1 MKLLTTTIWAALL
14 LAVLPL
20 LPGGQAAGAEKIAAV
35 SVFVE
40 GDVTY
45 ARAGSEAYAALKAN
59 ELLRPGDLV
68 KTGPGAKASLITKSG
83 AEIRINENSV
93 LEMPGKK
100 GMREMFGL
108 AMGQV
113 WSRMLHKR
121 AKLNVRTPAAVCAV
135 RGTEAD
141 IEQRSL
147 LTVKVYEGHVDLE
160 NALGKQ
166 SLFAGQ
172 ISTVADPGSAPA
184 PARSMTK
191 GEAGNWQEAIDV
203 KDIGK
208 YLKRVGLSDKNLRV
222 KIAKDGQEKD
232 VDVAL
237 KEKPGAK

>member
-1 MKLLTTTIWAALL
+1 MKLHKTILAAAV
-14 LAVLPL
+14 LAVLAL
-20 LPGGQAAGAEKIAAV
+20 YPGGQAFCAEKIAAV
-35 SVFVE
+35 SVFVQ

-45 ARAGSEAYAALKAN
+45 ARAGSEAYAELKAN
-59 ELLRPGDLV
+59 ELLHPGDLV
-68 KTGPGAKASLITKSG
+68 KTGAGARASLITKTG
-83 AEIRINENSV
+83 AEIRINENSA
-93 LEMPGKK
+93 LEMPRKSGL
-100 GMREMFGL
+100 REMFGL

-113 WSRMLHKR
+113 WSRMLHKK
-121 AKLNVRTPAAVCAV
+121 ATLNVRTPAAVCAV

-141 IEQRSL
+141 IEQRGL

-172 ISTVADPGSAPA
+172 ISTVTDPKSAPA
-184 PARSMTK
+184 APRAMTQ
-191 GEAGNWQEAIDV
+191 GEAGSWQEAIDV

-232 VDVAL
+232 VDVGL
-237 KEKPGAK
+237 KPK

>member
-1 MKLLTTTIWAALL
+1 MKLHKTILAAAA
-14 LAVLPL
+14 LAVLTL
-20 LPGGQAAGAEKIAAV
+20 YPGGQAFCAEKIAAV
-35 SVFVE
+35 SVFVQ
-40 GDVTY
+40 GDVTF
-45 ARAGSEAYAALKAN
+45 ARSGSEAYAELKAN
-59 ELLRPGDLV
+59 ELLHPGYLV
-68 KTGPGAKASLITKSG
+68 KTGAGARASLITKTG

-93 LEMPGKK
+93 LEMPGKS
-100 GMREMFGL
+100 GLREMFGL

-121 AKLNVRTPAAVCAV
+121 AKLTVRTPAAVCAV

-172 ISTVADPGSAPA
+172 ISTVAGPRSAPA
-184 PARSMTK
+184 PARSMTR

-222 KIAKDGQEKD
+222 KIARDGQEKD
-232 VDVAL
+232 VDVGL
-237 KEKPGAK
+237 KPK